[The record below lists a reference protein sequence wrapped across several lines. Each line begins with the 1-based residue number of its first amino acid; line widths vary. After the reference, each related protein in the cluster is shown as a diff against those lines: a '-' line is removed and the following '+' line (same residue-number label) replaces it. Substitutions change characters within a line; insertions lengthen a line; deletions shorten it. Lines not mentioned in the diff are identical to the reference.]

1 VHPNQKMGSLQ
12 TSRASVLQ
20 LMLRRVP
27 HASRFWSYGTF
38 TLVILALFVASVVNA
53 TAADIPA
60 PSPLDRG
67 FQALYQLDFDRGH
80 QEFVNWEK
88 QNPDNPVGAVSQAA
102 GYLFSEFHRLG
113 ILEAQFYENDS
124 SFEQRKKQS
133 PDPQIKQQFDVAVD
147 RAERLAQLR
156 LSKDPKDRD
165 ALFSMTLASGLR
177 ADYAAL
183 IEKRNLVSLHYTKEA
198 TVWAG
203 QLLAVDSQ
211 CYDAYVA
218 TGISKYIIGSMAAPI
233 RWVLHLGGV
242 SGDKQQ
248 GIGELQLAASKG
260 HYLAPFARILLSIA
274 YVRDH
279 DKTQARAL
287 LASLRDE
294 FPTNPLF
301 AQEIAR
307 LDSR

>member
-1 VHPNQKMGSLQ
+1 
-12 TSRASVLQ
+12 
-20 LMLRRVP
+20 ML
-27 HASRFWSYGTF
+27 WL
-38 TLVILALFVASVVNA
+38 LVAGAMSNA
-53 TAADIPA
+53 TAADIP
-60 PSPLDRG
+60 SESGLDKG
-67 FQALYQLDFDRGH
+67 FQSLYRLDFDRGH
-80 QEFVNWEK
+80 QQFVDWEK

-113 ILEAQFYENDS
+113 ILESQFFENDS
-124 SFEQRKKQS
+124 KFDARKKVD
-133 PDPQIKQQFDVAVD
+133 PDPALKQQFETALD
-147 RAERLAQLR
+147 RAENLARARLA
-156 LSKDPKDRD
+156 KDPKDRD

-183 IEKRNLVSLHYTKEA
+183 IEKRNLASLHYTKEA
-198 TVWAG
+198 TAWAG
-203 QLLAVDSQ
+203 QLLAVDPQ

-233 RWVLHLGGV
+233 RWVLHMGGV

-248 GIGELQLAASKG
+248 GIGELQLAATKG

-274 YVRDH
+274 YVREQN
-279 DKTQARAL
+279 KTQARAL

-307 LDSR
+307 LDAR

>member
-1 VHPNQKMGSLQ
+1 VFC
-12 TSRASVLQ
+12 
-20 LMLRRVP
+20 RVP
-27 HASRFWSYGTF
+27 HVSRFSRHGRF
-38 TLVILALFVASVVNA
+38 TGVILSLLLISFVHAP
-53 TAADIPA
+53 AADIPTQA
-60 PSPLDRG
+60 LLDRG

-80 QEFVNWEK
+80 QEFANWEK

-124 SFEQRKKQS
+124 TFEQRRKQN
-133 PDPQIKQQFDVAVD
+133 PDPQIKQQFEAAVD
-147 RAERLAQLR
+147 RAEKLSQARLA
-156 LSKDPKDRD
+156 KDSKDRD

-198 TVWAG
+198 TVWAA

-233 RWVLHLGGV
+233 RWVLHIGGV

-260 HYLAPFARILLSIA
+260 RYLAPFARILLSIA

-294 FPTNPLF
+294 FPSNPLF